1 MAKTRT
7 TFSFPDDDDDKRRK
21 DLIAAAFIL
30 EEKSRD
36 SLLYN
41 SQVIDYIT
49 NGIEAGDANA
59 AWFYWS
65 RIPELRYVSRYIAN
79 ALSVAT
85 LYAGKA
91 DNSGGHPVHLPDSHP
106 ASQLLSEFAGGFT
119 GQKELLDRLGLHLT
133 VAGDSV
139 LIGPKSGSNM
149 LQAPFDQWRVY
160 STQEVHSRN
169 GKIYLLFPGNSKEIQ
184 IPEGAMA
191 VRIWRP
197 HPKLWWDADS
207 PVKGSFQV
215 LKELD
220 MLNMHILSSAAS
232 RLSGAGLLLIPE
244 EFDLPGADTE
254 TEGTEIDQ
262 FVALMIEVM
271 GIAKKNPESPAA
283 QIPIMARG
291 PSDVIDK
298 WKHIDFATKFDEMV
312 PDLRQGA
319 IRRLALGMDVPP
331 EILLGSE
338 QSTSWSAWQTDEST
352 LRVHLIPLL
361 QLICSSLTVG
371 WLRPMLEQLPLTD
384 TQKEELSD
392 IVIHY
397 DVSGLKIHQDISGDA
412 QALYDRFGIDADT
425 LRMAIGYSD
434 DTAPDD
440 KELARQILYE
450 LVKSGNPQMVP
461 YAITA
466 LRNNFG
472 LDMLPDVASTAGEV
486 FPRATEKIGP
496 DGKAIPDT
504 KAGAAGAA
512 AAPPGNQPGV
522 KTPPTKTTPIASPVP
537 GERSQAKQTSPPPT
551 PKPGGDQSNNAKG
564 K

>member
-7 TFSFPDDDDDKRRK
+7 TFSFPDDDDKRRK
-21 DLIAAAFIL
+21 DLVAAAFIL

-85 LYAGKA
+85 MYAGKA
-91 DNSGGHPVHLPDSHP
+91 DNSGGPPIRLPEDHP
-106 ASQLLSEFAGGFT
+106 ASQLVSEFAGGFT
-119 GQKELLDRLGLHLT
+119 GQRDLLDRLGLHLT

-139 LIGPKSGSNM
+139 LIGPKSGTNT

-169 GKIYLLFPGNSKEIQ
+169 GKIFLLFPGNSKEVQ

-220 MLNMHILSSAAS
+220 MLNMHIISSAAS
-232 RLSGAGLLLIPE
+232 RLVGAGLLLIPE
-244 EFDLPGADTE
+244 EFDLPGTDLE
-254 TEGTEIDQ
+254 TEGTEVDQ

-291 PSDVIDK
+291 PADVIDK
-298 WKHIDFATKFDEMV
+298 WKHIDFSTEFSQMV

-361 QLICSSLTVG
+361 QLITSSLTVG

-384 TQKEELSD
+384 VQKEELSS

-412 QALYDRFGIDADT
+412 QALYDRYGIDADT
-425 LRMAIGYSD
+425 LRMAIGYSND
-434 DTAPDD
+434 SAPDD
-440 KELARQILYE
+440 KELARQILLSLIATGQPD
-450 LVKSGNPQMVP
+450 LVL
-461 YAITA
+461 YA
-466 LRNNFG
+466 LGGLKKNFG
-472 LDMLPDVASTAGEV
+472 IKDLPDPPAAPEAPGATPPAGG
-486 FPRATEKIGP
+486 ATK
-496 DGKAIPDT
+496 
-504 KAGAAGAA
+504 
-512 AAPPGNQPGV
+512 PPGNQPGEGA
-522 KTPPTKTTPIASPVP
+522 TPKATTPIKSPVP
-537 GERSQAKQTSPPPT
+537 GERSQAKQVSPPPT
-551 PKPGGDQSNNAKG
+551 PKSGGDQSNNAKQ
-564 K
+564 

>member
-7 TFSFPDDDDDKRRK
+7 TFSFPDDDDNQRRK
-21 DLIAAAFIL
+21 DLVAAAFIL

-41 SQVIDYIT
+41 SAVIDYIT
-49 NGIEAGDANA
+49 NSIEAGDASA

-91 DNSGGHPVHLPDSHP
+91 DNSGGPPVRLPDDHP
-106 ASQLLSEFAGGFT
+106 ATQLVQEFAGGYT
-119 GQKELLDRLGLHLT
+119 GQRDLLDRLGLHLT

-139 LIGPKSGSNM
+139 VIGPKSGTGT
-149 LQAPFDQWRVY
+149 LEAPFDQWRVY
-160 STQEVHSRN
+160 SSQEVHSRN
-169 GKIYLLFPGNSKEIQ
+169 GKIFLLFPGNTREVQ
-184 IPEGAMA
+184 IPAGAMA
-191 VRIWRP
+191 VRVWRP

-220 MLNMHILSSAAS
+220 MLNMHIISSAAS
-232 RLSGAGLLLIPE
+232 RLAGAGLLLIPE
-244 EFDLPGADTE
+244 EFDLPSADTE
-254 TEGTEIDQ
+254 TEGTEVDQ

-291 PSDVIDK
+291 PAEVIDK
-298 WKHIDFATKFDEMV
+298 WKHMDFSTEFSNMV
-312 PDLRQGA
+312 PELRQGA

-361 QLICSSLTVG
+361 QLIASSLTVG
-371 WLRPMLEQLPLTD
+371 WLRPMMEQLPLTEA
-384 TQKEELSD
+384 QKEELSS

-412 QALYDRFGIDADT
+412 QALYDRYGIDADT
-425 LRMAIGYSD
+425 LRMAIGYSAD
-434 DTAPDD
+434 SAPDD
-440 KELARQILYE
+440 KELARQILLSLVATAQPE
-450 LVKSGNPQMVP
+450 LVL
-461 YAITA
+461 YALGG
-466 LRNNFG
+466 LRKNFG
-472 LDMLPDVASTAGEV
+472 IKDLPEPPAPPEMS
-486 FPRATEKIGP
+486 GP
-496 DGKAIPDT
+496 G
-504 KAGAAGAA
+504 
-512 AAPPGNQPGV
+512 PGNQPGEGMAP
-522 KTPPTKTTPIASPVP
+522 KETTPIKSQVP
-537 GERSQAKQTSPPPT
+537 GVRSQAKQVSAPPT
-551 PKPGGDQSNNAKG
+551 PKPGGDQSNNEVT
-564 K
+564 